1 MAARPSAPNTAAGTR
16 PPTFTGFV
24 VRLFVYLFLASL
36 AFSLG
41 ELHLHMTPIQT
52 WMAGS
57 VTVVANWFGAGA
69 RATETIISTPHAALD
84 INHECTGVFV
94 LLVYAAF
101 VLAYPAS
108 WLQRLS
114 GLVIGFLTLTAVN
127 LGRLVVLTLIASRR
141 PEWFAYF
148 HEYFFQGLFIALL
161 AVLASLWTEQVR
173 RASLRSVPA

>member
-1 MAARPSAPNTAAGTR
+1 MTAGNSA
-16 PPTFTGFV
+16 PTFTGFV
-24 VRLFVYLFLASL
+24 VRLFAYLFLASL

-41 ELHLHMTPIQT
+41 ELHLHMKPVQT
-52 WMAGS
+52 AMASS
-57 VTVVANWFGAGA
+57 VTVAANLLGAGA
-69 RATETIISTPHAALD
+69 RAAETIISTPHAALD

-94 LLVYAAF
+94 LLVYATF

-108 WLQRLS
+108 WAQRLS
-114 GLVIGFLTLTAVN
+114 GILIGFLTLSAVN
-127 LGRLVVLTLIASRR
+127 LGRLVVLTLIASRY

-173 RASLRSVPA
+173 RASLRRVPA